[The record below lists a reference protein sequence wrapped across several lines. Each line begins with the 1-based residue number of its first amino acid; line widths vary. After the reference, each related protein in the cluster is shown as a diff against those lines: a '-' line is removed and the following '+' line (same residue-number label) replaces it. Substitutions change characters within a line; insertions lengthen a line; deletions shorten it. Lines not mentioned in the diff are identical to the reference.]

1 MDHPNASRQTIHS
14 KNGITPLLHIVLR
27 HGPPL
32 PVVDLLLA
40 HYRDCNRS
48 TTIQTTN
55 GGETNNSSNNN
66 SNKNEEHG
74 HDSNTKDNN
83 TNNNKKKG
91 NTNKITVTTPSSSSP
106 SSSPSSSSPPSS
118 TPSSPPVSIWKQT
131 DTNGRLP
138 LHAACSCHPDG
149 ATFPHLDVIARII
162 DADPD
167 ATAVRTKNKDGRLPL
182 HLAVVA
188 NAPECVVLELV
199 IRHPGAA
206 FLPDAHGI
214 IPIEYARDSC
224 CRHGHNRLVV
234 ALEMAPMLLK
244 TARAAAERVE
254 ASQNAKLESLRAAHA
269 SYQQQLSQRCESDRD
284 REQQN
289 LLQERLTHR
298 ETLADEKE
306 RNIVLARALLREREA
321 SLPLL
326 RETEE
331 LRDKNEELQQKL
343 DRELLVRRART
354 KLRDEELKRILLAGG
369 NNADTSTV
377 TGTSTGTGTG
387 ASSSAASRN
396 KNTGNTQERTT
407 DASGSPG
414 EKNKD
419 ESGNDDDD
427 DATTTTTTINNSYQN
442 DTEEEEENHG
452 GALPSSPSL
461 SSSFSFTLSSSFTK
475 TPLPK
480 LLKRISR
487 GYESSKRRNRHY
499 REQMDRQRETV
510 RNLNLLLSA
519 KEQELAR
526 VKRKARTDQRQQ
538 TQARTLSVASSNNRL
553 DQLAVLHRSAL
564 AKLAKAEDEVDRLK
578 RTDAERQRKL
588 LHSERRLKI
597 QEKRLAGVQILIASL
612 TSINENHNANVTGT
626 VNDNV
631 NDNDNGNDNGNGN
644 GVQTTTT
651 VGEKE
656 DRPSPTNNS
665 GDVDHDVDVDVD
677 DESKCG
683 RGASSGTV
691 TSFSTRRKEAE
702 LSAEIHER
710 EAAAASTKARFDS
723 SGGSGID
730 NLAKSLL
737 ARREEADLSAELAV
751 GAAIADDS
759 QVSDDDDDDDDDDDG
774 VVILKEAEGK
784 TDSEGDP
791 AQMAPLPN
799 AKTDAKVNVSE
810 EVVSAEQQQQQQ
822 RQQSPPPMNKSESNR
837 VPKGSKWAVAGG
849 TPQTISIR
857 TVTTAATSAEDGSGD
872 GCSIEI
878 SIPRTPSP
886 SPPVPEQVGGRS
898 GHELDACYSPL
909 ATPKKLAFQ

>member
-1 MDHPNASRQTIHS
+1 
-14 KNGITPLLHIVLR
+14 
-27 HGPPL
+27 
-32 PVVDLLLA
+32 
-40 HYRDCNRS
+40 
-48 TTIQTTN
+48 
-55 GGETNNSSNNN
+55 
-66 SNKNEEHG
+66 
-74 HDSNTKDNN
+74 
-83 TNNNKKKG
+83 
-91 NTNKITVTTPSSSSP
+91 
-106 SSSPSSSSPPSS
+106 
-118 TPSSPPVSIWKQT
+118 
-131 DTNGRLP
+131 LP

-759 QVSDDDDDDDDDDDG
+759 QVSDDDDDDDDDG